1 MAISGTSNLIL
12 WSLLEHKKYQKNIF
26 IGVIIGLLI
35 GIPHIRIKLSLVKLM
50 IVKKYALAKIL

>member
-1 MAISGTSNLIL
+1 MAISGTSVLIV
-12 WSLLEHKKYQKNIF
+12 WSLPEHKKYRKHIL

-35 GIPHIRIKLSLVKLM
+35 GIPHVRIKLSLVKLM